1 MGNCFSSHRGTTGK
15 LSGDPTH
22 GTGLTSLHSMGGGGP
37 MGPGVMN
44 QDQNPNNVL
53 GGLQGH
59 GGPITSDVGVR
70 NVGPGGVGVL
80 NPHEHPGNGNGLAH
94 GLTSHHQLGLDHRP
108 LPDPGGDNNI
118 IPNFLGSKYL
128 LFEHTR
134 CLGLKKSKRFDQTL
148 TYLHTTQKKP
158 LYSVN

>member
-1 MGNCFSSHRGTTGK
+1 
-15 LSGDPTH
+15 
-22 GTGLTSLHSMGGGGP
+22 
-37 MGPGVMN
+37 MN

-118 IPNFLGSKYL
+118 IPNFLGRVCEKMS
-128 LFEHTR
+128 
-134 CLGLKKSKRFDQTL
+134 C
-148 TYLHTTQKKP
+148 
-158 LYSVN
+158 

>member
-53 GGLQGH
+53 GALQGH

-108 LPDPGGDNNI
+108 LPDPGGE
-118 IPNFLGSKYL
+118 YL
-128 LFEHTR
+128 F
-134 CLGLKKSKRFDQTL
+134 F
-148 TYLHTTQKKP
+148 
-158 LYSVN
+158 V